1 MARRKVALRYI
12 ADNNSRRDSFKTRS
26 QGLRKKAGEVATLCK
41 AKSCVIIYP
50 EGESVP
56 HVFSSR
62 CQAVAILNRF
72 KSLKDDH
79 PLKKTMNQECFLNK
93 RLEKLQ
99 NLALKHGRDREEN
112 ETKLLL
118 HKAMLEGH
126 VGLSI
131 EELTNVAS
139 KVEVALKSI
148 SDRITKITGQP
159 PVYQPSHVQV
169 STSYITN
176 DMETIGVHA
185 PNLHASGGL
194 DTIGG
199 HEPNL
204 SFNGNMYT
212 MGAQVPTPHLTDGM
226 YTIGALVLAPQVAS
240 NTNTIGAQTPSPHFT
255 GGMHTVG
262 AQAQPRQHETWLEL
276 MRTGGGDLDAPACSA
291 FDGGATTSATA
302 GLNNDEMM
310 PPFSPGADFVCPW
323 GGPDLG
329 PSSGSFLP
337 M

>member
-12 ADNNSRRDSFKTRS
+12 TDNNSRRDSFKTRS

-56 HVFSSR
+56 HVYPSG
-62 CQAVAILNRF
+62 CQTVAMLNRF
-72 KSLKDDH
+72 RSLKDDH
-79 PLKKTMNQECFLNK
+79 PLMKTMDQECFLNK
-93 RLEKLQ
+93 RLEKLR
-99 NLALKHGRDREEN
+99 NLALKHERDREES

-118 HKAMLEGH
+118 HKVMREGH
-126 VGLSI
+126 AGLSVD
-131 EELTNVAS
+131 ELSNVAL
-139 KVEVALKSI
+139 KVQDALKSI
-148 SDRITKITGQP
+148 SNRITKITGQP
-159 PVYQPSHVQV
+159 PVYQPSHGQV

-185 PNLHASGGL
+185 PNLHASGSL

-204 SFNGNMYT
+204 SFSGNMYT

-226 YTIGALVLAPQVAS
+226 YTIGALAPAPQVAS
-240 NTNTIGAQTPSPHFT
+240 NTNTIGAQVPSPHFA
-255 GGMHTVG
+255 GGMHTAG
-262 AQAQPRQHETWLEL
+262 AQAQPQQHETWLEL
-276 MRTGGGDLDAPACSA
+276 MRTGGGDLDTPSCST
-291 FDGGATTSATA
+291 FDSGATTSVTA
-302 GLNNDEMM
+302 GLNIDETMQ
-310 PPFSPGADFVCPW
+310 PFSSGADFVCPW

-329 PSSGSFLP
+329 PSWGSFLP